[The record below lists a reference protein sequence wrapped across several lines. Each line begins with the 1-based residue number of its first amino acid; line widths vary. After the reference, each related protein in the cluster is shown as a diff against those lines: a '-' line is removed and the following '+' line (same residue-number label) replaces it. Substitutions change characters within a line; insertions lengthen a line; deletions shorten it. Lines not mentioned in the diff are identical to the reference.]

1 MKLTDVKTPCYV
13 IDESALVHNLEILNR
28 VERESGAHI
37 LLAQKCFSGFDEY
50 PLIAKYMSG
59 TTASGIFEARLGAE
73 KMAVPFGKENHV
85 FAPAYSDSDAA
96 ELARICDHMI
106 FNSKAQLMHHYDGI
120 KGKTSIGVRVNPM
133 FSTQKEH
140 PMYDPCVAGSRFGIR
155 REDFDSEILERID
168 GIHFHTMCEQRFDD
182 LEATVK
188 EVEKQFGEF
197 LPKLKWLN
205 MGGGQ
210 HITSEGYDVDGLI
223 SLIKRIREQ
232 YGVDVYLEPGEAVA
246 IDAGIMVSEVLDV
259 VENGMKILVMDAS
272 AACHMPDVLEV
283 PYTPRLTENY
293 VCMTD
298 VNAEVES
305 DGKDNADIKGTE
317 FGGSNM
323 LQGLS
328 TAGEPGEK
336 EFTYRLAGNTCLAG
350 DVIGDYSFDTEKKP
364 GDRLYFHDMA
374 IYSMVKNNTFN
385 GIPLPS
391 IYAMDGKGDCRLLK
405 KFGYE
410 DFKTRL
416 GSEETK
422 NA

>member
-1 MKLTDVKTPCYV
+1 MKLSEVKTPCYV
-13 IDESALVHNLEILNR
+13 IDEGALIHNLEILKR

-50 PLIAKYMSG
+50 PLIAKYISG

-73 KMAVPFGKENHV
+73 KMAAPFGKENHV
-85 FAPAYSDSDAA
+85 FAPAYKDGDAA

-106 FNSKAQLMHHYDGI
+106 FNSKAQLMHHYNSV
-120 KGKTSIGVRVNPM
+120 KGKTSIGVRINPM

-140 PMYDPCVAGSRFGIR
+140 PMYDPCVEGSRFGIR
-155 REDFDSEILERID
+155 RADFDDEILEKID

-210 HITSEGYDVDGLI
+210 HITSEGYNVDGLI
-223 SLIKRIREQ
+223 ALIKRLRET
-232 YGVDVYLEPGEAVA
+232 YDIEVYLEPGEAVA
-246 IDAGIMVSEVLDV
+246 IDAGILVSEVLDV

-283 PYTPRLTENY
+283 PYTPR
-293 VCMTD
+293 VTD
-298 VNAEVES
+298 
-305 DGKDNADIKGTE
+305 ADEKG
-317 FGGSNM
+317 
-323 LQGLS
+323 
-328 TAGEPGEK
+328 AGEPDEK
-336 EFTYRLAGNTCLAG
+336 MLTYRLAGNTCLAG

-364 GDRLYFHDMA
+364 GDRLVFHDMA
-374 IYSMVKNNTFN
+374 IYSFVKNNTFN

-391 IYAMDGKGDCRLLK
+391 IYVMDEKGECRLLK
-405 KFGYE
+405 EFGYE
-410 DFKTRL
+410 DFECRL
-416 GSEETK
+416 GSESHKTPESV
-422 NA
+422 